1 MGRAEQAG
9 PAATVGAIVGRER
22 ELQGVRD
29 ALAAA
34 HAGRPTITLL
44 VGEAGIG
51 KSRLADEAAA
61 LARAG
66 GARVLR
72 GEADPSW
79 RRPME
84 LWRGVVRA
92 LGVEPAADE
101 SLPAQ
106 VRRWDDLESL
116 ADALSADA
124 PVLVVLED
132 LHWADASAIW
142 VLAQLPRTLGDA
154 AVAFVATSRD
164 REPDMPRLDGLRRVS
179 RVVPLDGL
187 DVEGVGRLAAM
198 ESGGEVGVEVD
209 TADLHARTGGNPLFV
224 QELVRSPDGSGVIG
238 EVLARSF
245 ERFDDETRHAL
256 ALAAAAGSG
265 TPLALLATAAST
277 TAEAFSRRLLPA
289 LDAGVL
295 DEVAPSGVRFHHA
308 LYADAADSLADPV
321 PLHERLTSA
330 WETVGGVDARAAS
343 AVHRLRVPGRA
354 GDRAASVERAVS
366 VAAELVA
373 GGAPARAAG
382 LLWDAREAVTA
393 GVDRSD
399 LRARVALDL
408 AEVLGSLGDLD
419 QALGLY
425 EEAAEL
431 ARESDDPVVRAR
443 AEIGADL
450 WVAAFVP
457 DLARVRRLEDALAAL
472 PADERHL
479 RALLL
484 GRLTTVGGADP
495 DAFDRVR
502 VWADEAVA
510 VARSTDD
517 PVLTAQMLVNRMIAA
532 TGRPEVDAGV
542 ELGEEVVRLAER
554 AGRSDLAVAGHQ
566 RGAGFH
572 LNRGDL
578 AAANR
583 SLGRAEVLAAVLPSP
598 AWRHTTLVSR
608 TTLLAL
614 SGSRAAAVAAMEEA
628 ARVGEGSTEPV
639 VVLGVESMHRVMLYD
654 LYRRPDARAEE
665 LYEVTSTMLADV
677 PSPVFQVQK
686 GFGGLLFGDEAAV
699 DEVLHR
705 HGPAPELLLRSM
717 TGDHLLRVFGDTV
730 ARAGAGAYAAAAY
743 RALLPYAGLLNVGG
757 GHSAGLPVD
766 DVLGRLA
773 ALVGD
778 DAASVRH
785 ARDAVA
791 LARAMPS
798 PPLLVHCLDN
808 LADAV
813 ERAGPGSADED
824 PAALRA
830 EAGAIAPAIGVVRAG
845 PVPDPPRP
853 SGTGRPASMRRD
865 GPLWVV
871 SSPLG
876 EARLTD
882 SNGLGQLA
890 RLLTEPNVEVSA
902 LELAGRLSTP
912 VTADLG
918 PGLDARAKREFRRR
932 LHQLQTE
939 IDAAEDDDP
948 VRGERARVERDAVL
962 LELRRA
968 VGLGGRDRP
977 SGSDA
982 EKARINV
989 VRSLRRAIAAIGD
1002 QAPLLGTHLSDAVRT
1017 GGHCIYRPEPGA
1029 ALAWSVDRSA

>member
-198 ESGGEVGVEVD
+198 ESGGEVD
-209 TADLHARTGGNPLFV
+209 AADLHARTGGNPLFV
-224 QELVRSPDGSGVIG
+224 LELVRSPDGSGVIG

-256 ALAAAAGSG
+256 ALAAAAAGSG

-321 PLHERLTSA
+321 PLHERLASA

-382 LLWDAREAVTA
+382 LLWDAREAVTT

-614 SGSRAAAVAAMEEA
+614 SGGRAAAVVAMKEA

-989 VRSLRRAIAAIGD
+989 ARSLRRAIAAIGD